1 MITDIVILAAGQGTR
16 MRSAKPKVL
25 HTIAGKPMVEH
36 VINQAQSIPDS
47 RIHLVV
53 GHGAEQVKAALSDYS
68 VNFVTQSEQLGTGH
82 AVAQALPSLTEGSRV
97 LILYG
102 DVPLTPADVM
112 TAMLS
117 QVTANSMSLLT
128 VELAN
133 PQGYGRIV
141 RQSGA
146 ITAIVEHKDAS
157 DDQRQIREINTGI
170 MAVSQSHLAKWLP
183 TLSSDNAQSEYYLTD
198 IIAMAASEQVA
209 VVGSQ
214 PAFEQL
220 VQGVNN
226 RQQQAELERWYQRQL
241 AEQLMAE
248 GATLADPA
256 RIDIRGELS
265 TGSDCFI
272 DINTLFEGKVEL
284 GNNVTVG
291 ANCILKNCTVADG
304 SVIEPNSI
312 IDQSTVAENCTVGPY
327 ARLRPGT
334 ELAIGAKIGNF
345 VETKKSLIG
354 EGAKVNHLTY
364 IGDAEIGAK
373 VNVGAGTITCN
384 YDGVNKFKTV
394 VGSGAFIG
402 SNTSLVAPVSV
413 GENAVIGAGSTIT
426 KDVEDNALSVA
437 RGRQLTKS
445 NWKK

>member
-345 VETKKSLIG
+345 VETKKSHIG

>member
-53 GHGAEQVKAALSDYS
+53 GHGAEQVQAALSDYP

-170 MAVSQSHLAKWLP
+170 MAVSQAHLAKWLP
-183 TLSSDNAQSEYYLTD
+183 TLSSNNAQGEYYLTD
-198 IIAMAASEQVA
+198 IIAMAANEQVA

-214 PAFEQL
+214 PTFEQL

-241 AEQLMAE
+241 AEQLMLK

-265 TGSDCFI
+265 TGNDCFI
-272 DINTLFEGKVEL
+272 DINTLFEGKVVL
-284 GNNVTVG
+284 GNKVTVG
-291 ANCILKNCTVADG
+291 ANCILKNCTIADG
-304 SVIEPNSI
+304 TVIEPNSM
-312 IDQSTVAENCTVGPY
+312 IDQSTVAENCIIGPY
-327 ARLRPGT
+327 ARLRPGS
-334 ELAIGAKIGNF
+334 ELAAGAKIGNF
-345 VETKKSLIG
+345 VETKKSHIG
-354 EGAKVNHLTY
+354 EGAKVNHLSY

-384 YDGVNKFKTV
+384 YDGVNKFQTV

-413 GENAVIGAGSTIT
+413 GENAMIGAGSTIT